1 MTLLRKLVDR
11 QGLPFWL
18 NDNGGFRTGVE
29 IGTYRGEYAEH
40 LLTHW
45 AGVLYCVD
53 PWANLPKEEYLDGCV
68 IDHSN
73 MTPLNMDLIYAD
85 AKARLT
91 KFGARVQLFRG
102 TGDQFAAQHLQ
113 SVDFVYIDGNHD
125 REHVTRDIETWWPRI
140 RSGGVLGGHDFY
152 VRDDHLQRADVLN
165 AVWDFSERIKTRPHV
180 TACTSWW
187 FIKP

>member
-1 MTLLRKLVDR
+1 MTPIRKLVDR

-45 AGVLYCVD
+45 AGALHCVD
-53 PWANLPKEEYLDGCV
+53 PWASLPKEEYLDGCV

-85 AKARLT
+85 AKARLA

-102 TGDQFAAQHLQ
+102 TGDQFAAQYPQ
-113 SVDFVYIDGNHD
+113 SV
-125 REHVTRDIETWWPRI
+125 T
-140 RSGGVLGGHDFY
+140 S
-152 VRDDHLQRADVLN
+152 
-165 AVWDFSERIKTRPHV
+165 
-180 TACTSWW
+180 CTSTGTTTGSTSPATLRPGGRG
-187 FIKP
+187 FAVVASSAAMTFTCATTICNGPTC